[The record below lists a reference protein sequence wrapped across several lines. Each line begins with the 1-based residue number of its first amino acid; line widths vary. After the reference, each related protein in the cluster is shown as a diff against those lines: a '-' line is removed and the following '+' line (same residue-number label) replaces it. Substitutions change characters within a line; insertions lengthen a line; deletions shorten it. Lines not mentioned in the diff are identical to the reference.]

1 MAIDER
7 RGAGSETG
15 QESPDP
21 TDDAQLVAALR
32 RGDEAAFVTLVDR
45 YHATLVRLAAMYVRD
60 RAVADEVVQETWLGV
75 LRGIDRFEARSSLRT
90 WLFRILTNQ
99 AKRRGAREGR
109 SVSFSSLSQRD
120 AEGDERAV
128 TPESFLPAG
137 DPDAGHWAGQLQDWK
152 RSPEDEVLSQ
162 EVRSLVGREIEGLPP
177 GQRMVIALRDVEGW
191 GAAEVCG
198 ALGISETNQRV
209 LLHRARSK
217 VRRALDCYLG
227 GT

>member
-1 MAIDER
+1 M
-7 RGAGSETG
+7 
-15 QESPDP
+15 P
-21 TDDAQLVAALR
+21 TDAERSHLPAGREPAAEDDDRRLVAALR
-32 RGDEAAFVTLVDR
+32 RGDDAAFAALLDR
-45 YHATLVRLAAMYVRD
+45 YHAPLVRLASLYVAD
-60 RAVADEVVQETWLGV
+60 PAVAEEVVQETWLGV
-75 LRGIDRFEARSSLRT
+75 LRGIDRFEGRAAFKT

-128 TPESFLPAG
+128 APERFVPAG

>member
-1 MAIDER
+1 MALEER
-7 RGAGSETG
+7 AVRSAPDSHAVAEDHRLLEAMRNGNEGAFI
-15 QESPDP
+15 
-21 TDDAQLVAALR
+21 ALV
-32 RGDEAAFVTLVDR
+32 ER
-45 YHATLVRLAAMYVRD
+45 YQAPLARLAMVYVGD
-60 RAVADEVVQETWLGV
+60 PAVAEEVVQETWIGV
-75 LRGIDRFEARSSLRT
+75 LRGVERFEGRAAFKT

-109 SVSFSSLSQRD
+109 SVSFSSLSRRD

-128 TPESFLPAG
+128 APECFLPAD

-152 RSPEDEVLSQ
+152 RSPEDDVLSQ